1 MNRLKEL
8 IELGFLIDETAKEDI
23 NSLNDEN
30 YKKLV
35 EALKKEYPL
44 VISQEFIKKLF
55 IKEVKILK
63 TFKKRD
69 KLTIKDFVRLLNEK
83 YNTLQKILL
92 EKLELKDV
100 VSINKCGSG
109 NVTVIGMIK
118 AIEER
123 GKTLEVFIEDPTGEI
138 RVSMH
143 KNMGSNLSLDDVVA
157 ISGNINNKILFLDKI
172 IYPDISLRPVN
183 YSDEPVKV
191 AFVSEEKEIDL
202 GYVAMNKG
210 IKDNFKNKFYD
221 IEIPTLIEISGI
233 KILIIGDF
241 EPLMVLKKRYL
252 NKENTDF
259 IIDVIPDLVFSN
271 KDINKNYKG
280 VTIIS
285 PNNIIDLKTR
295 EINKIL

>member
-157 ISGNINNKILFLDKI
+157 ISGNVNNKILFLDKI

-183 YSDEPVKV
+183 YSDEPAKV

-202 GYVAMNKG
+202 GYVVMNKG